1 MDEEWV
7 SNDEL
12 FHYGTPR
19 HSGRYPW
26 GSGDNPYQHDPS
38 FLGTVKDLKD
48 KGLSEKEIAD
58 AMSMS
63 ISELRNRKSLA
74 KAEQRAALYSQA
86 LRLKDAGYSN
96 VAIGERLGMNESS
109 VRSLLDPVIKERQ
122 AVTKATS
129 NVLRESIADRKYIDI
144 GPGSEQLLG
153 ITRTKLN
160 TAAQALIDEG
170 YTVHYVKVEQLG
182 VPGKY
187 TTVKVLAAPDTPYQE
202 VYQHKD
208 DIKLVTDY
216 YTNDG
221 GKTWLGIEP
230 PVSVDSKRIDIR
242 YAEQG
247 GVNKDGVIELRRGV
261 DDISLGGANYA
272 QVRIAVD
279 GTHYLKGMA
288 VYTDDLPDGID
299 IRFNTNKH
307 EGTPK
312 EKVFKELKADPDNPF
327 GANLKMEDGVIVGQ
341 RHYIDSDGN
350 SKLSAVNI
358 VREEGDWNTWSNTL
372 ASQMLSKQPWSLA
385 KQQLDIS
392 YDAKKSEF
400 NEIMSLTNPEVKR
413 SLLNS
418 FADDCDSSAVH
429 LKAASLPGQS
439 SKVILPIP
447 SLKDNEIYAPSY
459 KDGETVVLIR
469 YPHGGTFEIPTL
481 TVNNKGKEGRSVL
494 GNALD
499 AVGINS
505 NVAARLSGADFDGD
519 SVVVI
524 PVRNQKI
531 KTSSPLK
538 GLQDF
543 DPKEMYPAYE
553 GMPKMKSKT
562 KQTEMGKVSN
572 LITDM
577 TIKGATEDELARA
590 VRHSMVVI
598 DAEKHNLNYK
608 QSYIDNGIAELKK
621 KYQGSETGGASTLI
635 SKASS
640 EVRIPLRKEKTPD
653 KDTGKKVY
661 EYTGETYVDKNGKTK
676 LKTVKSTRMYE
687 AEDAYSLSSGTK
699 IESVYANYANKLK
712 ALANTSRK
720 EALSVEPTKVNKE
733 AKEKYA
739 SEVSSLNAKLNV
751 ALKNKPLERQA
762 QLIANTTVANKKKS
776 NPNMT
781 SEDKKKVSSQALSA
795 ARVKVGA
802 KKQIIDITDREWE
815 AIQAGAISSSK
826 LSQILENSNQDR
838 VKQLATPRKSNEIGT
853 TQQARIKALS
863 AKGYTLAEI
872 ASQVGVSASTV
883 SKYT

>member
-1 MDEEWV
+1 MDEEWA

-12 FHYGTPR
+12 LHYGTPR

-26 GSGDNPYQHDPS
+26 GSGENPYQHDPS

-58 AMSMS
+58 AMGMS

-109 VRSLLDPVIKERQ
+109 VRSLLDPAIKERQ

-129 NVLRESIADRKYIDI
+129 DVLRESIADRKYIDI

-170 YTVHYVKVEQLG
+170 YTVHYIKVEQLG

-230 PVSVDSKRIDIR
+230 PVSIDSKRIDIC

-247 GVNKDGVIELRRGV
+247 GIDKDGVIELRRGV

-288 VYTDDLPDGID
+288 VYADDLPDGID

-312 EKVFKELKADPDNPF
+312 EKVFKELKADSDNPF

-372 ASQMLSKQPWSLA
+372 ASQFLSKQPWSLA

-392 YDAKKSEF
+392 YDNKKSEF
-400 NEIMSLTNPEVKR
+400 DEIMSLTNPEVKK

-418 FADDCDSSAVH
+418 FADDCDSSAVR
-429 LKAASLPGQS
+429 LKAAALPGQS
-439 SKVILPIP
+439 SKVILPLT
-447 SLKDNEIYAPSY
+447 SLKDNEVYAPSY
-459 KDGETVVLIR
+459 KDGETVILVR

-499 AVGINS
+499 AIGINK
-505 NVAARLSGADFDGD
+505 NVADRLSGADFDGD
-519 SVVVI
+519 SVIVI
-524 PVRNQKI
+524 PVRNQNI
-531 KTSSPLK
+531 KTSPKLK

-553 GMPKMKSKT
+553 GMPKMKPKT

-577 TIKGATEDELARA
+577 TLAGATEDELARA

-621 KYQGSETGGASTLI
+621 KYQGRENAGASTLI
-635 SKASS
+635 SKAKAD
-640 EVRIPLRKEKTPD
+640 VRVGLRKERIDPK
-653 KDTGKKVY
+653 TGKKVY

-676 LKTVKSTRMYE
+676 FKTTTSTQMYE

-762 QLIANTTVANKKKS
+762 QLIANTTVANKQKS

-802 KKQIIDITDREWE
+802 KKQVIDITDREWE

-826 LSQILENSNQDR
+826 LSQILENANQDR
-838 VKQLATPRKSNEIGT
+838 VKQLATPRKSNEISS